1 MCYKRVLF
9 KLCLELENSIRRI
22 LKILLTG
29 GIKLIDVSKLESIQG
44 DWLVENREGASLL
57 QHLIQ
62 LQVFQRILLWTYGP
76 LHRMSSYEGYVVK
89 ASLH

>member
-1 MCYKRVLF
+1 M
-9 KLCLELENSIRRI
+9 
-22 LKILLTG
+22 
-29 GIKLIDVSKLESIQG
+29 IDVSKLESIQR

-76 LHRMSSYEGYVVK
+76 LHRMSGHIYEVMRDM
-89 ASLH
+89 